1 MLGKTLFSKICN
13 SLVLILLLGYAAVK
27 VLPLSG
33 VEFATE
39 IISKEVVII
48 NSVQLL
54 DHNALQEKLS
64 SFQMN
69 KEQLSE
75 ALSKENITLE
85 EFFKEVE
92 LEFVIP
98 QDLVGSKSIILEFI
112 SNSKNY
118 SFSAGYKNI
127 AMQIYKHI
135 NG

>member
-13 SLVLILLLGYAAVK
+13 SIVLILLLGYATVK
-27 VLPLSG
+27 VLPLLG

-39 IISKEVVII
+39 IISKEVVNI
-48 NSVQLL
+48 NSEPLL

-69 KEQLSE
+69 KEKLSV

-85 EFFKEVE
+85 EFFQEVE

-98 QDLVGSKSIILEFI
+98 KDLPGNKSITLEFI
-112 SNSKNY
+112 SSSKNY
-118 SFSAGYKNI
+118 RFSTGYKNI

-135 NG
+135 ND